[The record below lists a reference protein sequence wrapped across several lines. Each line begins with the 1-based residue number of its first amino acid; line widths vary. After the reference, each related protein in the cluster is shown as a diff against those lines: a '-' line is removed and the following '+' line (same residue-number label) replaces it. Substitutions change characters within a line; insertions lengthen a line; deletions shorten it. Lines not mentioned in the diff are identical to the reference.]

1 MEVQDTATAVPVVDS
16 LEDETWRPVSPRYAT
31 ELRINILIYSVLFVA
46 FPWLVFLFEKNLPLN
61 FIIVVNIAA
70 LTVFAF
76 LAFVW
81 VPKRVRFTQYLPREL
96 DMNMRKGC
104 WWQTT
109 TSLGIN
115 RIQHMEV
122 TQGPIERWLGLSK
135 LALYTAGG
143 HQSDLKVPGLETAEA
158 KKLKTRLL
166 KQVAREEVDEE
177 LL

>member
-1 MEVQDTATAVPVVDS
+1 MEVQNAAAVVPAMDS
-16 LEDETWRPVSPRYAT
+16 LESETWQPVSPRYAT
-31 ELRINILIYSVLFVA
+31 ELRISILIYSALFIA
-46 FPWLVFLFEKNLPLN
+46 FPWLIYLLERNLPLN
-61 FIIVVNIAA
+61 FIVAA
-70 LTVFAF
+70 NVAVLLVFTF
-76 LAFVW
+76 LAVVW
-81 VPKRVRFTQYLPREL
+81 VPKRVRFTQYLPRDL

-104 WWQTT
+104 WWRTT

-143 HQSDLKVPGLETAEA
+143 HQSDLKLPGLETAEA
-158 KKLKTRLL
+158 KKLKARLL
-166 KQVAREEVDEE
+166 KRVAREEMDEE

>member
-1 MEVQDTATAVPVVDS
+1 MEAQNNIIVPAMDL
-16 LEDETWRPVSPRYAT
+16 LESETWQPVSPRYAT
-31 ELRINILIYSVLFVA
+31 ELRINLLIYGVLLIA
-46 FPWLVFLFEKNLPLN
+46 LPWLLYLLQKNLPLN
-61 FIIVVNIAA
+61 VVLVANISA

-81 VPKRVRFTQYLPREL
+81 VPKRVRFTQYLLRDL

-104 WWQTT
+104 WWRTT
-109 TSLGIN
+109 ISLGVN

-143 HQSDLKVPGLETAEA
+143 HQSDLKLPGLETAEA
-158 KKLKTRLL
+158 KKLKAQLL
-166 KQVAREEVDEE
+166 KQVAHEEVDEE